1 MFLLTIGSEFDK
13 RSLDVAVG
21 VDVLNA
27 AGVDVKLSYDG
38 RFSEHSDMHSGG
50 IKAAIPF

>member
-1 MFLLTIGSEFDK
+1 MFLLAIGSEFDK
-13 RSLDVAVG
+13 RFLDVAVG

-27 AGVDVKLSYDG
+27 AGMDVKLTYDG

-50 IKAAIPF
+50 IKAAFPF